1 MKPIGT
7 MPYFFA
13 ARSSRVRARTRACSS
28 SNRIWLKRDRAFRTW
43 ASSLIGRLRRPRE
56 SMWAKALSGS

>member
-13 ARSSRVRARTRACSS
+13 ALSSRVRARTRASS
-28 SNRIWLKRDRAFRTW
+28 SSKRIWLKRDSAFRTW

-56 SMWAKALSGS
+56 SM

>member
-7 MPYFFA
+7 MPYFLA
-13 ARSSRVRARTRACSS
+13 DRSSFVRARSRAPSS
-28 SNRIWLKRDRAFRTW
+28 SKGIWLKRESAFRTW

-56 SMWAKALSGS
+56 SI